1 MNTKATIGVEFI
13 SKIVEIDE
21 GRTRIRLQMWDT
33 AGQDKFRSMTTN
45 HYRNAVGAL
54 LVYDISNE
62 QSFNNLHYWLTE
74 LRKNLDPSAVIA
86 LCANKVDIM
95 F

>member
-1 MNTKATIGVEFI
+1 
-13 SKIVEIDE
+13 
-21 GRTRIRLQMWDT
+21 
-33 AGQDKFRSMTTN
+33 MTVN

-62 QSFNNLHYWLTE
+62 ESFKNLNYWVEE
-74 LRKNLDPSAVIA
+74 LKKNLDPFAIIA

-95 F
+95 FT